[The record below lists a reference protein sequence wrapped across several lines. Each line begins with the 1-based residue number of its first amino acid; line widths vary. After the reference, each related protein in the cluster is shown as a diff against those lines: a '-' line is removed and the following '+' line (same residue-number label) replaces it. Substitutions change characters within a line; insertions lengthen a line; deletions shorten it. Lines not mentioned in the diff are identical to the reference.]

1 MRLRVETER
10 ERADRWIA
18 DVVTLPGVM
27 AYGRTRAEAV
37 QKAKALALEVIA
49 DRVRHGESPL
59 TGRARTEGGARGSR
73 SRFQGLEF
81 VAA

>member
-1 MRLRVETER
+1 MRLRVETKQER
-10 ERADRWIA
+10 PGRWIA

-27 AYGRTRAEAV
+27 AYGRSRAEAV
-37 QKAKALALEVIA
+37 RRAKALALEVIA
-49 DRVRHGESPL
+49 DRVRHGENPL
-59 TGRARTEGGARGSR
+59 TGRAPAGGSERGSR

>member
-10 ERADRWIA
+10 ESSKRWIA
-18 DVVTLPGVM
+18 DVVTLPGVL

-49 DRVRHGESPL
+49 DRVRNGENPL
-59 TGRARTEGGARGSR
+59 TGHPRSR
-73 SRFQGLEF
+73 SRFQALEF

>member
-1 MRLRVETER
+1 MRLRLQTER
-10 ERADRWIA
+10 ESADRWIA
-18 DVVTLPGVM
+18 DIVTLPGVM
-27 AYGRTRAEAV
+27 AYGRTKGEAV
-37 QKAKALALEVIA
+37 RKAKALALEVIA
-49 DRVRHGESPL
+49 DRVRHGENPL

>member
-1 MRLRVETER
+1 MRLRLETEH
-10 ERADRWIA
+10 ESTDRWIA

-37 QKAKALALEVIA
+37 RKAKALALEVIA
-49 DRVRHGESPL
+49 DRVRHGENLL
-59 TGRARTEGGARGSR
+59 TGRAPSR
-73 SRFQGLEF
+73 SKLRALEF